1 MRRAYRWQTRPVFV
15 TSTFRDMQA
24 ERDWFRDH
32 VIQAL
37 EERLQRAVDWAGRD
51 TRGAGSAHGGGQRR
65 DADE

>member
-1 MRRAYRWQTRPVFV
+1 MRKRHQWHTRPIFV
-15 TSTFRDMQA
+15 TSTFRDMHA
-24 ERDWFRDH
+24 ERDWLREH
-32 VIQAL
+32 VLPAL